1 MSPSTDLNALSTPR
15 KLLLGGGILLLI
27 NSFLPWYHASLFGVS
42 VNFTGW
48 HQLGTLA
55 WIILIGVL
63 IWEGLRIAGV
73 APVTGRQADLA
84 SAVGAL
90 AAVVVGVIFVIQ
102 RLSDGGLGIGFW
114 LGIVLLV
121 VVGYGAFQLFQA
133 SGGQAALRDVQ
144 QQAQQQAAERRA
156 AQAESRPTPPSG
168 GAAPQDPAVPPS
180 APAPQGPPATSAP
193 QDPPTAETPE
203 GAPRQDPP
211 VS

>member
-27 NSFLPWYHASLFGVS
+27 NSFLPWYHASVFGVS
-42 VNFTGW
+42 INFTGW

-55 WIILIGVL
+55 WIILIAVL
-63 IWEGLRIAGV
+63 IWEGLRLAGV

-90 AAVVVGVIFVIQ
+90 AAVIVGVIFVIQ

-156 AQAESRPTPPSG
+156 SQDRPAPPSG
-168 GAAPQDPAVPPS
+168 GAAPQDPSVPPS
-180 APAPQGPPATSAP
+180 APAPQGPPTTSAP

-203 GAPRQDPP
+203 GADDPTAPR
-211 VS
+211 